1 MILGISALVIAIIAL
16 ALTLWRMIMKPKP
29 KSEPVVV
36 YQQPMWYDPRP
47 LWFRHPANRRHR
59 HRRHRRHHR
68 D

>member
-36 YQQPMWYDPRP
+36 YQQPMWYQEP
-47 LWFRHPANRRHR
+47 LWLRRRPFYERPHR
-59 HRRHRRHHR
+59 HRRHRR

>member
-16 ALTLWRMIMKPKP
+16 VLTLWRMFMKPKP
-29 KSEPVVV
+29 KPVVV